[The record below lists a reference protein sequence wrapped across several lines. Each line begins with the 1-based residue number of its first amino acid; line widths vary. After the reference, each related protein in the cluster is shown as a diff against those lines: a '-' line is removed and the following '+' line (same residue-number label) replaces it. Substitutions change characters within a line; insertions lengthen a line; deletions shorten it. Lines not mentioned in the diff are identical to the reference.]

1 MTTGNENTFHAQI
14 YIESI
19 VILFLR
25 FCLIIRLNMNAE
37 KEKMAK
43 SGKRQMIK
51 IGMYTWY
58 WLILLKIQEKIPF
71 LMVIVMMTASAVA

>member
-1 MTTGNENTFHAQI
+1 
-14 YIESI
+14 
-19 VILFLR
+19 
-25 FCLIIRLNMNAE
+25 MNAE

-51 IGMYTWY
+51 IGMYPWY